1 MAALGCLDLEPP
13 PSTRYLYSL
22 SGCTARRGC
31 AASSLTRPAVA
42 IFTWT
47 PFEMHASLTSL
58 GLVSRLV
65 ATDLTPNF
73 AFPPVPDYHPRYR
86 ESCWAQKAL
95 HYPTSCS
102 NPLPWTANKTP
113 SFRSRPGSHGRTS
126 CEAGVCGTRSPF
138 SRFWPAYPH

>member
-1 MAALGCLDLEPP
+1 MRSFRSPSPTYPHIQLDAERLLLALAPAPFRLMAALGCLDLEPP

-65 ATDLTPNF
+65 VTDLTPNF

-86 ESCWAQKAL
+86 ESC
-95 HYPTSCS
+95 
-102 NPLPWTANKTP
+102 
-113 SFRSRPGSHGRTS
+113 
-126 CEAGVCGTRSPF
+126 
-138 SRFWPAYPH
+138 